1 MHYHAW
7 SFAINYDYQT
17 IIAPNGITLGQRE
30 FLTDVSIINVVLF
43 KIRVSYIIPFFVNIL
58 SIQIDA
64 YEINVRYNCTAFL

>member
-58 SIQIDA
+58 DPLKKLEGEIWEGID
-64 YEINVRYNCTAFL
+64 